1 MADGAASVP
10 LLLGAGLLV
19 GVVYEA
25 AAGFV
30 ARRIDEDA
38 ETSAVLAGPAKRL
51 VIVLALALAASL
63 LAEQLAVDEGV
74 ADLVGVGITTNW
86 GTLRW
91 ARNLVVLT
99 AALHSVVCALQ
110 VTWLT
115 RRARGRWRKLGR
127 AALARYDNAG
137 AGAGSADDRRR
148 CACCRRRR
156 TPAAEPSDG
165 EEDDGTE
172 GHLHWPFGSGADF
185 PWSCSARRRS
195 VEIARWHAQRKLF
208 LRSMRLP
215 EHFDVTSY
223 LRRQL
228 SAHSRDVSL
237 AFPAGAWIL
246 LVLAAAAAAAVDLLL
261 LDDATD
267 GIPHCLNGT
276 APSSALS
283 SGTVEGGV
291 TLAVIGLVL
300 LLQHLLM
307 LVALRAR
314 RNRWLVVWGAP
325 APARLAAALAAPPA
339 AQLTATAAASSSAI
353 AGPWLWRLARTS
365 EQLGRLGQCA
375 VLSVWLLTDFR
386 GSFGHSLCDGA
397 QFNCSASVP
406 DGHQCVESSLLNA
419 AILISPVLA
428 MFGPA
433 VFNRALPD
441 AAGERAYNAFFRTG
455 ICCS

>member
-1 MADGAASVP
+1 MAGGASVP
-10 LLLGAGLLV
+10 VLLGAGLLV
-19 GVVYEA
+19 GAACEA
-25 AAGFV
+25 AVGFV

-51 VIVLALALAASL
+51 VIVLALAVAASFF
-63 LAEQLAVDEGV
+63 AEQLAVDEGAA
-74 ADLVGVGITTNW
+74 ADLVGVNITW

-110 VTWLT
+110 VAWLT

-127 AALARYDNAG
+127 AALARYDNA
-137 AGAGSADDRRR
+137 AAGSADDRRR

-228 SAHSRDVSL
+228 SAHGRDVSL

-276 APSSALS
+276 APSSAVS

-386 GSFGHSLCDGA
+386 GSFGHSLCDSA

-406 DGHQCVESSLLNA
+406 DGHQCVESWLIHA

-441 AAGERAYNAFFRTG
+441 AAGKRTHDVF
-455 ICCS
+455 SA